1 MFLWGTL
8 DESSVE
14 PDYVPY
20 LDAFKLFLTD
30 TGFEA
35 VHIEERIYHP
45 DLKYAGTVD
54 MVGELAGKVALI
66 DIKTTFKLM
75 KSTGPQ
81 TAAYKDAWEKSG
93 NPPIDWRYGLQLKK
107 DGTYNLAPM
116 KSPIDLNIFR
126 SCLAIHNYMME
137 K

>member
-1 MFLWGTL
+1 
-8 DESSVE
+8 
-14 PDYVPY
+14 
-20 LDAFKLFLTD
+20 
-30 TGFEA
+30 
-35 VHIEERIYHP
+35 
-45 DLKYAGTVD
+45 

-81 TAAYKDAWEKSG
+81 TAAYKDAWDKTWSQ
-93 NPPIDWRYGLQLKK
+93 PIDWRYGLQLRK

-116 KSPIDLNIFR
+116 KSPIDMNIFR
-126 SCLAIHNYMME
+126 SCLAIHNYMTE